1 MLICHNDAM
10 ETIESLEK
18 KVWWDYLGEDLQKL
32 ILSSLFIQNAVKSWG
47 ADLPGGSQEFH
58 DYSFVVFPA
67 AKAYEGFLKKMFLDL
82 KFITEEDYYGK
93 HFRIGKA
100 LNPSLPK
107 ELESEGVYSKIV
119 KYCHGEALAQ
129 KLWETWKLSRNLVF
143 HWFPN
148 EKNAITLAEAGERIE
163 MIISSIDQSFQECKI
178 I

>member
-1 MLICHNDAM
+1 MI
-10 ETIESLEK
+10 ETSDLEK
-18 KVWWDYLGEDLQKL
+18 KVWWGYLGHDLQEL
-32 ILSSLFIQNAVKSWG
+32 LNESNFLFKKARDITA
-47 ADLPGGSQEFH
+47 H

-82 KFITEEDYYGK
+82 GFITEEDYFGK

-107 ELESEGVYSKIV
+107 EVMKDGVYNKIA
-119 KYCHGEALAQ
+119 KYCGGETLANT
-129 KLWETWKLSRNLVF
+129 LWEAWRESRNLTF

-148 EKNAITLAEAGERIE
+148 EKNAITLEEANERIE
-163 MIISSIDQSFQECKI
+163 QIINAIDQAFVDCRI